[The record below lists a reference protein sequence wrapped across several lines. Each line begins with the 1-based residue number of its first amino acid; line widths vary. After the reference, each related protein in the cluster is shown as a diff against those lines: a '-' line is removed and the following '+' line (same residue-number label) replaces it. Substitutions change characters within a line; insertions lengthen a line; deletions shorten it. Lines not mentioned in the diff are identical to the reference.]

1 MVKKL
6 KPSAAVQ
13 DLQRREWRGRQAA
26 CRGTTAP
33 KPNDKATAGLQGRV
47 ARADWHPQQFGLC
60 LGPPP
65 PRGANSQTLAASNKD
80 VLSQCQ
86 PEALA
91 RFQAWVAAAPDHV
104 KNSSAHPSCV
114 ALMSEKEQIRQAPW
128 CQGLVAVLAFF
139 YLLDREVGLQVSKW
153 LLALAH
159 GKKRRPAAP
168 KWAELRLLLQ
178 QAPSPAV
185 KGKPEVP
192 DGLGHRAGR
201 TGSSLNGPKYQKMTL
216 PYRRLALI
224 RAWYHFLVAEP
235 QDLVNLPQSWET
247 CSSTSLAACLHQL
260 PNCGPYL
267 AARVLGWLCVAGL
280 ISFSGGCLGPG
291 ATLSL
296 AHLMGEDQQPQQQ
309 GHWPWTGKT
318 KHQLTQQLAEQAGMN
333 YCDMQA
339 ALCLW
344 VQLGYGNKF
353 NQAALRDKAKGPLP
367 AALLDKPSKPS
378 LAPLVDQPSDSQSA
392 WADKPGRSLQNPARL
407 GEYSCESMLVEEP
420 SLTTEMNE
428 KLEHWM
434 VGLRQSCDPVA
445 NQVSS
450 TLGFQHAAAF
460 RALVELYASRYLLS
474 LSTSTSPSTPERH
487 PRLTAAILSLA
498 LKGCGQE
505 SQAAYIQLFDLV
517 WSGVPG
523 HQRADAELRVLH
535 AVDYAGPRLLLPS
548 H

>member
-1 MVKKL
+1 M
-6 KPSAAVQ
+6 
-13 DLQRREWRGRQAA
+13 
-26 CRGTTAP
+26 
-33 KPNDKATAGLQGRV
+33 
-47 ARADWHPQQFGLC
+47 
-60 LGPPP
+60 
-65 PRGANSQTLAASNKD
+65 
-80 VLSQCQ
+80 
-86 PEALA
+86 
-91 RFQAWVAAAPDHV
+91 
-104 KNSSAHPSCV
+104 
-114 ALMSEKEQIRQAPW
+114 
-128 CQGLVAVLAFF
+128 
-139 YLLDREVGLQVSKW
+139 
-153 LLALAH
+153 
-159 GKKRRPAAP
+159 
-168 KWAELRLLLQ
+168 
-178 QAPSPAV
+178 
-185 KGKPEVP
+185 
-192 DGLGHRAGR
+192 
-201 TGSSLNGPKYQKMTL
+201 
-216 PYRRLALI
+216 I

-235 QDLVNLPQSWET
+235 QKLVDLPQSWET

-280 ISFSGGCLGPG
+280 IPFSGGCLGPG
-291 ATLSL
+291 ATSSL
-296 AHLMGEDQQPQQQ
+296 AHLMGEVQQPPQQ

-318 KHQLTQQLAEQAGMN
+318 KHQLTQQLAEQAGMS

-344 VQLGYGNKF
+344 MQLGYGNKF
-353 NQAALRDKAKGPLP
+353 NQTALLDKASRPLP
-367 AALLDKPSKPS
+367 AALLDKPS

-392 WADKPGRSLQNPARL
+392 WADKPGRPLQNSRL
-407 GEYSCESMLVEEP
+407 GESSCECMLVEEP

-434 VGLRQSCDPVA
+434 AGLRQNCDPVA

-474 LSTSTSPSTPERH
+474 LSTATSPSTPERH
-487 PRLTAAILSLA
+487 PSLTAAILSLA

-505 SQAAYIQLFDLV
+505 SQAAYIQVFDLV

-523 HQRADAELRVLH
+523 HERAAAELGVLH